1 MTELKKAKEMYQYS
15 CDNGFGT
22 GFGKNW
28 GLKNYLF
35 LEKKLA
41 PDEAAFLTFVG
52 LHRFRSM
59 STHQR
64 NFAYAIT
71 NKRVL
76 MGQVR
81 SFGRTRFE
89 SVPLNAV
96 LNISFDND
104 KDIGVMKIML
114 PQDAITVGM
123 ARETANALSR
133 EMTILLPV
141 IQRFARELAADETP
155 ETLEASEVSEASE
168 ADETPEA

>member
-1 MTELKKAKEMYQYS
+1 MELPVQLKTANELYQYS

-28 GLKNYLF
+28 GFKNFRLIQ
-35 LEKKLA
+35 EKMES
-41 PDEAAFLTFVG
+41 DETAFLSFVG

-71 NKRVL
+71 NKRIL

-81 SFGRTRFE
+81 TFWRIRFE
-89 SVPLNAV
+89 SVPLNEV
-96 LNISFDND
+96 MNISFDKD

-114 PQDAITVGM
+114 PQDAVTIGM
-123 ARETANALSR
+123 AQDTANALSQKLT
-133 EMTILLPV
+133 ELLPL
-141 IQRFARELAADETP
+141 IQKLAAQGESNKI
-155 ETLEASEVSEASE
+155 E
-168 ADETPEA
+168 